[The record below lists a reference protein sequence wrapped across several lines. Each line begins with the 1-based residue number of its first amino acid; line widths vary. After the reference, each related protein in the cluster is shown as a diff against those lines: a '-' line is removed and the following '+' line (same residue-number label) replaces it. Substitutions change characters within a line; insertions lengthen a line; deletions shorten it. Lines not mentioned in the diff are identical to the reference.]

1 MTVLNRVRSRIAP
14 RYRRPEV
21 LTAAIIVGTLAIVEV
36 GVSYGIVSPILLQK
50 PSAVAMLLVESAA
63 TQDVQVD
70 VWTTAQRVLIT
81 SLISAVVAAVLSVA
95 FWQYDLLRLAY
106 IPLLGAIFGT
116 PLVLLYLVFVVMFGR
131 GTAAIVAISVPLG
144 VIPIV
149 INATDALASVD
160 TVLIKVSRSFDAS
173 SFQTV
178 SKVIVPAAA
187 PDIFAGVRIGF
198 SYIVISVTAV
208 EFLLVADPGLGGRI
222 SSAYFRFKTTE
233 MFVGITLVVLLV
245 VVAIFLLR
253 RLEEAIQR

>member
-1 MTVLNRVRSRIAP
+1 MTVLRLVRSGIA
-14 RYRRPEV
+14 RQYRRPEV
-21 LTAAIIVGTLAIVEV
+21 LTAGIIVGALAFVEYA
-36 GVSYGIVSPILLQK
+36 VSAGYISPILLRQ
-50 PSAVAMLLVESAA
+50 PSEVAELLVQSIQ
-63 TQDVQVD
+63 TRDVQID
-70 VWTTAQRVLIT
+70 LWTTAQRVTIT
-81 SLISAVVAAVLSVA
+81 FGISAVVGAVMSVA
-95 FWQYDLLRLAY
+95 FWRYELLRLAY

-144 VIPIV
+144 IIPIV

-160 TVLIKVSRSFDAS
+160 DVLVKVSRSFDAS
-173 SFQTV
+173 SFQTI

-253 RLEEAIQR
+253 RVEELIQR

>member
-1 MTVLNRVRSRIAP
+1 MTPVLARVPR

-21 LTAAIIVGTLAIVEV
+21 LSAAIVVAALAVVEV
-36 GVSYGIVSPILLQK
+36 GVSAGLISPILLRQ
-50 PSAVAMLLVESAA
+50 PTAVFVQLVESVQTPDIQA
-63 TQDVQVD
+63 DVAV
-70 VWTTAQRVLIT
+70 TAQRVAIT
-81 SLISAVVAAVLSVA
+81 FAISAAVAAVTSLA
-95 FWQYDLLRLAY
+95 FWRYELLRRAY
-106 IPLLGAIFGT
+106 IPLLGAVFGT

-131 GTAAIVAISVPLG
+131 GTVAIVAISVPLG

-160 TVLIKVSRSFDAS
+160 DVLVDVARSFDATTA
-173 SFQTV
+173 QTV
-178 SKVIVPAAA
+178 RKVVVPAAA

-208 EFLLVADPGLGGRI
+208 EFLLVTNRGLGGEI

-253 RLEEAIQR
+253 RVEEAIQR